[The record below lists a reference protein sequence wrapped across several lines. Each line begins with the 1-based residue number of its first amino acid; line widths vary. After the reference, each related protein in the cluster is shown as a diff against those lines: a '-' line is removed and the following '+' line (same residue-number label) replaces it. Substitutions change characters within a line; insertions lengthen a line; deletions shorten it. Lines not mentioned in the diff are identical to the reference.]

1 MALSVH
7 FGHSFQVD
15 LVHSYMK
22 GLLENVVCPLE
33 GPELIISRMVGLELT
48 DLGTARA
55 PVRVKAEP
63 QPLHLLKKRSRT
75 VPLKRAAYT

>member
-15 LVHSYMK
+15 QVHSYMK

-33 GPELIISRMVGLELT
+33 GPELIISRTVGL
-48 DLGTARA
+48 D
-55 PVRVKAEP
+55 
-63 QPLHLLKKRSRT
+63 
-75 VPLKRAAYT
+75 